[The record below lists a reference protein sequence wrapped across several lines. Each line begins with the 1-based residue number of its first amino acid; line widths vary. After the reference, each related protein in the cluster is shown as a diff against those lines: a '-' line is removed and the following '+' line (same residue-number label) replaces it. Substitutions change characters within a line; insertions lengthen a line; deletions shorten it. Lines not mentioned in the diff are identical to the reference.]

1 MLIITKKFRLLILEC
16 NNLNNY
22 INISNYCINQSKNMS
37 ENKNLVVVNHKT
49 NLPAIV
55 DDGGLYSY
63 LEQIKKFPI
72 LSEEEESKLIYD
84 FKKNG
89 NLESAQKLITSH
101 LRLAAKIALTYK
113 RYGLPMSDIISEAN
127 LGLMQAVKKFDQ
139 EKKVRLA
146 TYAIWWIKAAIH
158 DYILK
163 SWSLVKIGTVAAQKK
178 LFYNL
183 NKIKARLGIYEN
195 KELEPK
201 IVKEIARELVVEEQD
216 VIEMNRRISGDKSLN
231 VRVYNDEDEKKEQ
244 IDFLPDTTQ
253 NIEVRVANK
262 QENAYKRKILTDAL
276 KVLNERELHIVKLR
290 MLSEEPVTLDEIGAE
305 LNISRER
312 VRQIEKRA
320 FEKLSAEVKAK
331 MVA

>member
-1 MLIITKKFRLLILEC
+1 
-16 NNLNNY
+16 
-22 INISNYCINQSKNMS
+22 MS
-37 ENKNLVVVNHKT
+37 ENKNLVVVNHKA

-72 LSEEEESKLIYD
+72 LSEDEETRLITD

-163 SWSLVKIGTVAAQKK
+163 SWSLVKIGTIAAQKK

-201 IVKEIARELVVEEQD
+201 VVKEIARELVVEEQD

-231 VRVYNDEDEKKEQ
+231 VCVYNDEDEKKEQ
-244 IDFLPDTTQ
+244 IDFLPDATQ
-253 NIEVRVANK
+253 NIEARVANK

-331 MVA
+331 MAA